1 MQVTSSIVAGHLIP
15 FHNKNGKAS
24 ISTFCRCH
32 NNSLSVSG
40 VEEILLLESTLR
52 PDEVQFCSCCH
63 CFCCC
68 CCCCCWSRSKLKS
81 YGFHL
86 CLPPPIPVWYSF
98 PVSFVYPLLSWLSLF
113 IVRLLC
119 FHFCSVLCQSP
130 CWRRSIF
137 CDFFKMSYPNKL
149 NVSVQEHKYKEIC
162 STPPNPW
169 LISLWNRLHFY
180 TLGNTAVPSFDCWS
194 GFFPCTCCNCQ
205 VYSSNS

>member
-1 MQVTSSIVAGHLIP
+1 MVWRLCTLFSCPHYCLCVYTALFGPLEIFCLLGKASFCSVTMQVTSSIVAGHLIP

-24 ISTFCRCH
+24 ISTFCHCH

-68 CCCCCWSRSKLKS
+68 CCCCCWSRSKLKG

-98 PVSFVYPLLSWLSLF
+98 SVSFVYPLLS
-113 IVRLLC
+113 
-119 FHFCSVLCQSP
+119 
-130 CWRRSIF
+130 
-137 CDFFKMSYPNKL
+137 
-149 NVSVQEHKYKEIC
+149 
-162 STPPNPW
+162 
-169 LISLWNRLHFY
+169 
-180 TLGNTAVPSFDCWS
+180 
-194 GFFPCTCCNCQ
+194 
-205 VYSSNS
+205 